1 MDTHLL
7 LGLLLGVLAG
17 GLVAWLDARGK
28 IARLE
33 ERAAAER
40 RAADEKLALLGQA
53 ETNLRDAFASL
64 ASDALRQNNQSFLA
78 LAQTKLGE
86 FQHSAANDLEKRQK
100 AVDDLVRPIQEALVR

>member
-7 LGLLLGVLAG
+7 LGLLVGIFAG
-17 GLVAWLDARGK
+17 GLIAWLAARGK

-53 ETNLRDAFASL
+53 ETKLREAFASL
-64 ASDALRQNNQSFLA
+64 AADALRQNNQSFLT
-78 LAQTKLGE
+78 LAQKSFEQRYLC
-86 FQHSAANDLEKRQK
+86 HSSSLYHQSE
-100 AVDDLVRPIQEALVR
+100 